1 MEKGK
6 GGVDKELNRV
16 RQEVSLSAF
25 SILYSEMVQ
34 YCLYKSKRGYRIE
47 DCIHEMGL
55 RVGYKLNE
63 YLSYRNKTKRSI
75 NILSILTFISKH
87 VWKYLFQ
94 HSSDLLKS
102 QDNIYEYMIC
112 DKNMI
117 LNKYIN
123 VPKDYGNINC
133 ASFAAGIVEGFLC
146 SSEFQAEVTAHTVSE
161 SDTESNTTIFIKFYP
176 EVKRPLRSGTVDDKK
191 CGEPK
196 LESPTRTQKKD
207 VLRCGVY
214 FAAGCTSQR
223 GVLHSGVYFAAGE

>member
-6 GGVDKELNRV
+6 GSVDKELNRG

-55 RVGYKLNE
+55 RVGYKLSE

-176 EVKRPLRSGTVDDKK
+176 EVVEREG
-191 CGEPK
+191 
-196 LESPTRTQKKD
+196 
-207 VLRCGVY
+207 
-214 FAAGCTSQR
+214 A
-223 GVLHSGVYFAAGE
+223 H